1 MESAFSSDFAG
12 VRVHTG
18 PAAHDAAL
26 AMGARE
32 PVAEDHTSSAGS
44 NPLWQALS
52 MRSVAS
58 LTTDGADAEPPL
70 RVQPKL
76 TVSAAGDPLE
86 QEADRVA
93 ASAAPGEHVNA
104 AATPVRVVSRVAV
117 PSGRAGTSTP
127 LDARIAS
134 PSGGRPLPDA
144 VRRDM
149 ETTFDADF
157 SAVRLHDTQRDR
169 ADAESIGARAFTHKH
184 HIWLGRNGL
193 ADDRGLLAHE
203 LTHVI
208 QQGTDVRRTT
218 TGRTGTGRTGT
229 RPEATV
235 GSAPDVQG
243 AWYNIG
249 IPGTDYE
256 FDPSWSGIKTA
267 AGLAKDAAADVGHGI
282 GAAAEKV
289 WDVGKVLWQIAK
301 VLYNGAVHALV
312 MLIETPGKALEYIKD
327 FVAGL
332 VAKAPGK
339 LQEVLAEYLAPRLGG
354 PADTTASAEVSIQRQ
369 EELATATE
377 RIPETSWQAVT
388 RHLGVRLRYLKDNW
402 WEVIKDA
409 ALEILVPGVALYRH
423 FPTMI
428 KELGQA
434 FTQLKEGN
442 YSQSFDH
449 LLATAREAMAIVS
462 SFLAQ
467 VSIAAFIIGSIIG
480 TPIVGVAALET
491 IGLAVIATDVSIQL
505 LSLGQSVD
513 NLDRPRSP
521 EQHESDY
528 GLIADSSISIAILL
542 ALLALGAITS
552 VAVKALLRRFPGLAA
567 AVESA
572 RARVRARLGRGAKV
586 PESPKPRA
594 RSRGVTASGV
604 GEEFTVE
611 EHPAGREPV
620 IEKRPGTARPTSPAS
635 TAQQP
640 ATTIPPQSARG
651 STVEDIASV
660 QDEATQGTGRG
671 GRSPSDPEELNAPPD
686 SPSVNEEDVEQMS
699 PRYAG
704 DRFDAAMTEEDLALV
719 AQELFPQYAYD
730 PATRGRLIFKG
741 GKPTGRRSSGST
753 VPDLYLRGRR
763 ARAGNPRL
771 APISLEAKNYFLGD
785 EALYEDFLDATVKQA
800 RQRAAALPKS
810 AQQHVVIDLRGQN
823 PSVGF
828 IDRLRADLVKR
839 SGGVLRADRIHFL
852 TTGTP

>member
-1 MESAFSSDFAG
+1 MGIE
-12 VRVHTG
+12 
-18 PAAHDAAL
+18 HDLDRA
-26 AMGARE
+26 
-32 PVAEDHTSSAGS
+32 T
-44 NPLWQALS
+44 
-52 MRSVAS
+52 
-58 LTTDGADAEPPL
+58 EPPL

-76 TVSAAGDPLE
+76 TVSAPGDPLE

-93 ASAAPGEHVNA
+93 ASVAPGEHVNA
-104 AATPVRVVSRVAV
+104 AAGPVPVVSPVAV
-117 PSGRAGTSTP
+117 PSGTAGTSTP

-134 PSGGRPLPDA
+134 PSGGRQLPNG

-157 SAVRLHDTQRDR
+157 SAVRLHDTQQDR
-169 ADAESIGARAFTHKH
+169 ADAESIGARAFTHEH
-184 HIWLGRNGL
+184 HIWLGRNAL

-208 QQGTDVRRTT
+208 QQGSDVRRAT
-218 TGRTGTGRTGT
+218 TGRTGT

-267 AGLAKDAAADVGHGI
+267 AGLAKDAAVDVGHGI
-282 GAAAEKV
+282 GTAAEKV

-301 VLYNGAVHALV
+301 VIYNGAVHALV

-339 LQEVLAEYLAPRLGG
+339 LQEVLAEHLAPRLGG
-354 PADTTASAEVSIQRQ
+354 PAETTAGAEVSIQRQ
-369 EELATATE
+369 EEPATATE
-377 RIPETSWQAVT
+377 LAPETRWHAVT
-388 RHLGVRLRYLKDNW
+388 RHLGVRLTYLKDNW

-409 ALEILVPGVALYRH
+409 ALEILVPGVAPYRH

-434 FTQLKEGN
+434 YDQLTEGN

-449 LLATAREAMAIVS
+449 VLATAREAMAIVS

-491 IGLAVIATDVSIQL
+491 IGLAVIAADVSIQL

-521 EQHESDY
+521 DHESDY
-528 GLIADSSISIAILL
+528 GLIADSSIAIAILL

-552 VAVKALLRRFPGLAA
+552 AAVKALLRRFPGLAA
-567 AVESA
+567 AAESA
-572 RARVRARLGRGAKV
+572 RARIRVRLGRGAKV
-586 PESPKPRA
+586 PESPMPPA
-594 RSRGVTASGV
+594 RSRGATASGV
-604 GEEFTVE
+604 GKEFKVE
-611 EHPAGREPV
+611 EHAAVREPV
-620 IEKRPGTARPTSPAS
+620 FEKRPGTARPTSPAPP
-635 TAQQP
+635 AQEP
-640 ATTIPPQSARG
+640 ATTTPPQPAQG
-651 STVEDIASV
+651 STAEDIASV

-686 SPSVNEEDVEQMS
+686 RRLVSDEEVK
-699 PRYAG
+699 AG
-704 DRFDAAMTEEDLALV
+704 FGEPQKPYRPPGATPPPPADA
-719 AQELFPQYAYD
+719 
-730 PATRGRLIFKG
+730 PAGTRQPWLRRRL
-741 GKPTGRRSSGST
+741 
-753 VPDLYLRGRR
+753 
-763 ARAGNPRL
+763 
-771 APISLEAKNYFLGD
+771 
-785 EALYEDFLDATVKQA
+785 
-800 RQRAAALPKS
+800 
-810 AQQHVVIDLRGQN
+810 QQHVEAARERFEVEGYTPNQELDIRTN
-823 PSVGF
+823 PSAAPRHRGSRIDAFAKDSVMNDPDLAAVITAPDRIPEPDF
-828 IDRLRADLVKR
+828 IDSALRTKGDDWFDATTARSWQAHLRKYFERYGRGGLLDTGRL
-839 SGGVLRADRIHFL
+839 
-852 TTGTP
+852 TGHPTPTGQPNL